1 MVVSS
6 SSVAYAVRLMLGNSP
21 STSARLIS
29 QLMAFV
35 LVLCFI
41 EKVSFHAACPGG
53 DCLRFEMQK
62 GIGFRVP
69 ENRIRICEY
78 EGLSVWRRMGRVARL
93 GAFRLCEV
101 HVVSSCAV
109 GAIQQTVYY
118 VVIK

>member
-1 MVVSS
+1 MQ
-6 SSVAYAVRLMLGNSP
+6 GTTENSM
-21 STSARLIS
+21 ARLSS
-29 QLMAFV
+29 QLRALV

-62 GIGFRVP
+62 GIGFRVL

-78 EGLSVWRRMGRVARL
+78 EGLSVWRRLGRVARL

-109 GAIQQTVYY
+109 GAIQQTVQY
-118 VVIK
+118 VVTT